1 MWFAN
6 QWSSCSSK
14 CKGVK
19 GIHTRK
25 VMCGVMK
32 VIPPP
37 SSNTSTQTNDGK
49 ETETE
54 ASGDQDVAEGSS
66 ERKKRQVDEKVEA
79 SGQGGEGESEKITI
93 TIVDDS
99 ECDESTRWQLHS
111 ISSNCVIYILY
122 KSIIYF
128 QYMNINLFS

>member
-1 MWFAN
+1 MGTLCSPDKIPQLTQECGASSKEDDGEKATDDTSSEVECSPMWFAN

-37 SSNTSTQTNDGK
+37 ASNTSSQTNDGK

-66 ERKKRQVDEKVEA
+66 ERTKRSKLVDRGMRA
-79 SGQGGEGESEKITI
+79 SRRK
-93 TIVDDS
+93 
-99 ECDESTRWQLHS
+99 
-111 ISSNCVIYILY
+111 
-122 KSIIYF
+122 
-128 QYMNINLFS
+128 

>member
-1 MWFAN
+1 
-6 QWSSCSSK
+6 
-14 CKGVK
+14 
-19 GIHTRK
+19 
-25 VMCGVMK
+25 MK

-37 SSNTSTQTNDGK
+37 ASNTSSQTNDGN

-54 ASGDQDVAEGSS
+54 ASGDQDVAEGSA

-79 SGQGGEGESEKITI
+79 SRQGSEGESEKIII

-111 ISSNCVIYILY
+111 ISSKCIIYMLY
-122 KSIIYF
+122 KSIIYI
-128 QYMNINLFS
+128 QYMNRNLFSLQGMILMEIVKD